1 MGGARAVAYRNPVK
15 STPPMVTHPSQ
26 EHSKAAGSNGNGVLI
41 GLIHPHEIIRL
52 GLERVLG
59 ELLPRAQVQSFGD
72 PQALLEQR
80 DTKFTLIIAELLPE
94 CSLSSLETL
103 RNGFPNVR
111 ILALSPLSE
120 RHMGLPAMKVGANVF
135 LPMGS
140 ELRELRVVLE
150 SLLAG
155 RDYMTSE
162 MAAFMADE
170 AQGRNPRTGFARL
183 SPRELDVIR
192 QLMWGMKLSIV
203 ASRMG
208 LNIRTASCYKRNAL
222 AKLGMGSV
230 AELVRYSS
238 EQGLA
243 V

>member
-1 MGGARAVAYRNPVK
+1 
-15 STPPMVTHPSQ
+15 MVTHPSQ
-26 EHSKAAGSNGNGVLI
+26 EHSTAGDSNGNGVLI

-52 GLERVLG
+52 GLEKVLD
-59 ELLPRAQVQSFGD
+59 ELLPHAQIKSFGD
-72 PQALLEQR
+72 PQSILELR
-80 DTKFTLIIAELLPE
+80 DSKFTLIISELNLKLPE

-103 RNGFPNVR
+103 RNGFPSVR

-135 LPMGS
+135 LPLGS

-155 RDYMTSE
+155 REYMTSE
-162 MAAFMADE
+162 MATFMADE

-203 ASRMG
+203 ATRMG

>member
-1 MGGARAVAYRNPVK
+1 
-15 STPPMVTHPSQ
+15 MVTHPGQ
-26 EHSKAAGSNGNGVLI
+26 EQSTAAGSNGNGVLI

-52 GLERVLG
+52 GLEKVLD
-59 ELLPRAQVQSFGD
+59 ELLPHAQVKSFSD
-72 PQALLEQR
+72 PQSILELR
-80 DTKFTLIIAELLPE
+80 DTKFTLINSELNLKLPE

-103 RNGFPNVR
+103 RNGFPSVR

-162 MAAFMADE
+162 MATFMADE

-203 ASRMG
+203 ATRMG

>member
-1 MGGARAVAYRNPVK
+1 
-15 STPPMVTHPSQ
+15 MVTYSNQ
-26 EHSKAAGSNGNGVLI
+26 DLSSVSASAGNSVVI
-41 GLIHPHEIIRL
+41 GLVHPHEIVRL
-52 GLERVLG
+52 GLAKVLSEVVPG
-59 ELLPRAQVQSFGD
+59 AQIISFGNPREVLD
-72 PQALLEQR
+72 MQ
-80 DTKFTLIIAELLPE
+80 DTKFTLLVAELNLKMPE

-103 RNGFPNVR
+103 RNGFPGVR
-111 ILALSPLSE
+111 LLALSPLSE

-135 LPMGS
+135 LPIGS

-150 SLLAG
+150 SLLSG

-192 QLMWGMKLSIV
+192 QLMWGMKLSVV

-238 EQGLA
+238 EQGIT

>member
-1 MGGARAVAYRNPVK
+1 MI
-15 STPPMVTHPSQ
+15 SHPSHD
-26 EHSKAAGSNGNGVLI
+26 HSQAACSSGDGVLI
-41 GLIHPHEIIRL
+41 GLIHPHEILRL
-52 GLERVLG
+52 GLEKVLNQ
-59 ELLPRAQVQSFGD
+59 LLPSARIMCFSNPREV
-72 PQALLEQR
+72 LELR
-80 DTKFTLIIAELLPE
+80 DTDFTLIVAELNLKLPE
-94 CSLSSLETL
+94 CSLSSFEML
-103 RNGFPNVR
+103 RNGFPSVR

-135 LPMGS
+135 LPLGS
-140 ELRELRVVLE
+140 DLRELRVVLE
-150 SLLAG
+150 ALLAG

-162 MAAFMADE
+162 MAAYMADE

>member
-1 MGGARAVAYRNPVK
+1 MLTYSNQDRTNARV
-15 STPPMVTHPSQ
+15 STGQSV
-26 EHSKAAGSNGNGVLI
+26 VI
-41 GLIHPHEIIRL
+41 GLVHPHEIVRL
-52 GLERVLG
+52 GLVKVLSDI
-59 ELLPRAQVQSFGD
+59 LPGAQIMSFSN
-72 PQALLEQR
+72 PREVLEMQE
-80 DTKFTLIIAELLPE
+80 TKFTLLVAELNLKMPE

-103 RNGFPNVR
+103 RNGFPGVR

-135 LPMGS
+135 LPIGS

-150 SLLAG
+150 SLLSG

-192 QLMWGMKLSIV
+192 QLMWGMKLSVV

-238 EQGLA
+238 EQGIT

>member
-1 MGGARAVAYRNPVK
+1 
-15 STPPMVTHPSQ
+15 
-26 EHSKAAGSNGNGVLI
+26 
-41 GLIHPHEIIRL
+41 
-52 GLERVLG
+52 LEKVLG
-59 ELLPRAQVQSFGD
+59 QLVPAARIATFGNPREI
-72 PQALLEQR
+72 LEVR
-80 DTKFTLIIAELLPE
+80 DRPFSLIVAELNLKLPE
-94 CSLSSLETL
+94 CSLSSLEMI
-103 RNGFPNVR
+103 RNGFPGVR

-135 LPMGS
+135 LPLGAD
-140 ELRELRVVLE
+140 LRELRVALE
-150 SLLAG
+150 ALLAG

-162 MAAFMADE
+162 MATYMADE

-192 QLMWGMKLSIV
+192 QLMWGMKLSVV
-203 ASRMG
+203 ATRMG

-222 AKLGMGSV
+222 AKLGMDSV

>member
-1 MGGARAVAYRNPVK
+1 
-15 STPPMVTHPSQ
+15 MVTHSNQ
-26 EHSKAAGSNGNGVLI
+26 DHSKATSSKDDGVLV
-41 GLIHPHEIIRL
+41 GLIHPHEILRL
-52 GLERVLG
+52 GLGKVLQ
-59 ELLPRAQVQSFGD
+59 ELLPAARVATFCT
-72 PQALLEQR
+72 PLEMLDAR
-80 DTKFTLIIAELLPE
+80 DTKFSLIVGELNLKLPE
-94 CSLSSLETL
+94 CSLSSVETL
-103 RNGFPNVR
+103 RNGFPGVR
-111 ILALSPLSE
+111 ILALSPLTE
-120 RHMGLPAMKVGANVF
+120 RHMGLPALKAGANVF
-135 LPMGS
+135 LPLGS
-140 ELRELRVVLE
+140 NLDEMRTALKAM
-150 SLLAG
+150 LAG
-155 RDYMTSE
+155 QDYMTSE
-162 MAAFMADE
+162 MAAYMADE

-203 ASRMG
+203 ATRMG

>member
-1 MGGARAVAYRNPVK
+1 MITQFN
-15 STPPMVTHPSQ
+15 Q
-26 EHSKAAGSNGNGVLI
+26 DQSNGVSSSGHGVTI
-41 GLIHPHEIIRL
+41 GLIHPHDIPRL
-52 GLERVLG
+52 GLAKVIG
-59 ELLPRAQVQSFGD
+59 ELLPGARIVSFSN
-72 PQALLEQR
+72 PREALDAR
-80 DTKFTLIIAELLPE
+80 DTPFSLLITELNMKEPE

-103 RNGFPNVR
+103 RNGFAGVR

-120 RHMGLPAMKVGANVF
+120 RHMGLPALKVGANVF
-135 LPMGS
+135 LPVSSNLGEM
-140 ELRELRVVLE
+140 RTALE
-150 SLLAG
+150 ALLAG

-162 MAAFMADE
+162 MATFMADE

-192 QLMWGMKLSIV
+192 QLMWGMKLSVV

-222 AKLGMGSV
+222 AKVGMGSV

-238 EQGLA
+238 EQGIA

>member
-1 MGGARAVAYRNPVK
+1 
-15 STPPMVTHPSQ
+15 
-26 EHSKAAGSNGNGVLI
+26 
-41 GLIHPHEIIRL
+41 LIHPHEILRL
-52 GLERVLG
+52 GLEKVLHQ
-59 ELLPRAQVQSFGD
+59 LLPNAKIMCFSNPREV
-72 PQALLEQR
+72 LELR
-80 DTKFTLIIAELLPE
+80 DTKFTLIVAELNLKLPE
-94 CSLSSLETL
+94 CSLSSFEML
-103 RNGFPNVR
+103 RNGFPTVR

-135 LPMGS
+135 LPLGS
-140 ELRELRVVLE
+140 DLRELRDVLE
-150 SLLAG
+150 ALLAG

-162 MAAFMADE
+162 MAAYMADE

>member
-1 MGGARAVAYRNPVK
+1 
-15 STPPMVTHPSQ
+15 MVTLPNQ
-26 EHSKAAGSNGNGVLI
+26 VHSTAAGSNGNGVLI

-52 GLERVLG
+52 GLEKVLD
-59 ELLPRAQVQSFGD
+59 ELLPQAQVKSFAD
-72 PQALLEQR
+72 PQSILELR
-80 DTKFTLIIAELLPE
+80 DAKFTLIISELNLKLSE

-103 RNGFPNVR
+103 RNGFPSVR

-222 AKLGMGSV
+222 TKLGMGSV

>member
-1 MGGARAVAYRNPVK
+1 
-15 STPPMVTHPSQ
+15 MVTSFLQIVPKEST
-26 EHSKAAGSNGNGVLI
+26 ATRPLVV
-41 GLIHPHEIIRL
+41 GLVHPHEINRL
-52 GLERVLG
+52 GLSKV
-59 ELLPRAQVQSFGD
+59 
-72 PQALLEQR
+72 LEQLVPGSQVVSFSNPRELTERR
-80 DTKFTLIIAELLPE
+80 DLSFNLIVAELNLKEPE

-103 RNGFPNVR
+103 HNAFPGVR

-140 ELRELRVVLE
+140 DLNELRLALE
-150 SLLAG
+150 AMLAG

-192 QLMWGMKLSIV
+192 QLMWGMKLSVV

-222 AKLGMGSV
+222 AKLNMGSV

>member
-1 MGGARAVAYRNPVK
+1 MNLVK
-15 STPPMVTHPSQ
+15 STLAMVTHPSQ
-26 EHSKAAGSNGNGVLI
+26 EHSTTAGSNGNGVLI

-52 GLERVLG
+52 GLEKVLD
-59 ELLPRAQVQSFGD
+59 ELLPHAQVKSFAD
-72 PQALLEQR
+72 PQSILELR
-80 DTKFTLIIAELLPE
+80 DAKFTLIISELNLKLPE

-103 RNGFPNVR
+103 RNGFPSVR

-222 AKLGMGSV
+222 TKLGMGSV

>member
-1 MGGARAVAYRNPVK
+1 MSYMDIVNPIP
-15 STPPMVTHPSQ
+15 TMVTQ
-26 EHSKAAGSNGNGVLI
+26 LTEDHSRATSSSGHGIVI
-41 GLIHPHEIIRL
+41 GLIHPHEILRL
-52 GLERVLG
+52 GLAKVLG
-59 ELLPRAQVQSFGD
+59 ELLPGAEILSFSS
-72 PQALLEQR
+72 PREALEMQE
-80 DTKFTLIIAELLPE
+80 TKFSLLVAELNLKMPE

-103 RNGFPNVR
+103 RNGFPGVR
-111 ILALSPLSE
+111 LLALSPLSE

-140 ELRELRVVLE
+140 DLRELRTVLE
-150 SLLAG
+150 SLLSG

-170 AQGRNPRTGFARL
+170 AQGRNPRTGFSRL

-222 AKLGMGSV
+222 SKLGMGSV

>member
-1 MGGARAVAYRNPVK
+1 MGLAKVLDELVPGSKVVK
-15 STPPMVTHPSQ
+15 F
-26 EHSKAAGSNGNGVLI
+26 SNVREALDT
-41 GLIHPHEIIRL
+41 RDAKFS
-52 GLERVLG
+52 
-59 ELLPRAQVQSFGD
+59 LL
-72 PQALLEQR
+72 
-80 DTKFTLIIAELLPE
+80 IAELNLKQPE

-135 LPMGS
+135 LPIS
-140 ELRELRVVLE
+140 SDLRELRLVLE

-192 QLMWGMKLSIV
+192 QLMWGMKLSVV
-203 ASRMG
+203 ATRMG

-238 EQGLA
+238 EQGIT

>member
-1 MGGARAVAYRNPVK
+1 MESVV
-15 STPPMVTHPSQ
+15 STKT
-26 EHSKAAGSNGNGVLI
+26 SKAMVNSTHLEYSRSTSATGKCVVV
-41 GLIHPHEIIRL
+41 GLVHPHEITRL
-52 GLERVLG
+52 GLSKVLAEMLPEAEIMAFG
-59 ELLPRAQVQSFGD
+59 SPMELLDV
-72 PQALLEQR
+72 R
-80 DTKFTLIIAELLPE
+80 DTEFTILVAELNLKMPE
-94 CSLSSLETL
+94 SSLSSLETL
-103 RNGFPNVR
+103 RNAFPGVR

-135 LPMGS
+135 LPMGAD
-140 ELRELRVVLE
+140 LRELRAVLE
-150 SLLAG
+150 ALLAG
-155 RDYMTSE
+155 KDYMTSE

-183 SPRELDVIR
+183 SPRELDVMR
-192 QLMWGMKLSIV
+192 QLMWGMKLSVV

-222 AKLGMGSV
+222 SKLGMGSV

-238 EQGLA
+238 EQGIA

>member
-1 MGGARAVAYRNPVK
+1 LEK
-15 STPPMVTHPSQ
+15 
-26 EHSKAAGSNGNGVLI
+26 VLC
-41 GLIHPHEIIRL
+41 
-52 GLERVLG
+52 
-59 ELLPRAQVQSFGD
+59 ELLPAARILTFGT
-72 PQALLEQR
+72 PREMLEAR
-80 DTKFTLIIAELLPE
+80 GRNFNLIVAELNLKLSE

-103 RNGFPNVR
+103 HNGFPGSR
-111 ILALSPLSE
+111 ILAISPLSE

-135 LPMGS
+135 LPIGSDLS
-140 ELRELRVVLE
+140 ELRTVVN

-155 RDYMTSE
+155 RDYMTSA
-162 MAAFMADE
+162 MATYMADE

-192 QLMWGMKLSIV
+192 HLMWGMKLSAV
-203 ASRMG
+203 ATRMG

>member
-1 MGGARAVAYRNPVK
+1 
-15 STPPMVTHPSQ
+15 MVTSFLHIVPKEST
-26 EHSKAAGSNGNGVLI
+26 ATRPLVV
-41 GLIHPHEIIRL
+41 GLVHPHEINRL
-52 GLERVLG
+52 GLSKV
-59 ELLPRAQVQSFGD
+59 
-72 PQALLEQR
+72 LEQLVPGSQVVSFSNPRELTERR
-80 DTKFTLIIAELLPE
+80 DLSFNLIVAELNLKEPE

-103 RNGFPNVR
+103 HNAFPGVR

-140 ELRELRVVLE
+140 DLNELRLALE
-150 SLLAG
+150 AMLAG

-192 QLMWGMKLSIV
+192 QLMWGMKLSVV

-222 AKLGMGSV
+222 AKLNMGSV